1 MAGMTSSGQAESDSL
16 GTASK
21 DLPDVRLVGGEAATL
36 EEKVRRLQAQN
47 RELANAALTDP
58 LTGLLNH
65 RASHEQLDVELQRAG
80 REQYPVAV
88 LALDIDFFKG
98 LNDSW
103 GHVWGDKILRRV
115 AERFEADLRPG
126 DICGRLGGDEFVIAL
141 PKSNAQEG
149 ESIFERLR
157 VTVALLEF
165 DPVHIPVTVSAGM
178 ALFPFDAT
186 TVTELLAVADQALY
200 RAKLSGRD
208 RCVVYSPD
216 LASEETKRV
225 HERNLRTSVEALARA
240 VDTRNGYTYLHSQAV
255 AHYATGLAERLGL
268 TGQRL
273 EMLRVAAILHDVGKI
288 GVPDAV
294 LWKTTPLTPAEVVT
308 VRGHSE
314 LGHKILTGL
323 GVPEI
328 PSWVLHLHERYDGRG
343 YPEELAA
350 EEIPYESRI
359 LAVADAVDA
368 MTCPRIYRVPLT
380 PTEALEELESGAGSQ
395 FDPSIAR
402 AMIELVREGTL
413 VLSSDDEQSE
423 RDEEIGRSRGG
434 VAAGKG

>member
-1 MAGMTSSGQAESDSL
+1 
-16 GTASK
+16 
-21 DLPDVRLVGGEAATL
+21 
-36 EEKVRRLQAQN
+36 
-47 RELANAALTDP
+47 
-58 LTGLLNH
+58 
-65 RASHEQLDVELQRAG
+65 
-80 REQYPVAV
+80 
-88 LALDIDFFKG
+88 
-98 LNDSW
+98 
-103 GHVWGDKILRRV
+103 

-149 ESIFERLR
+149 EAIFERLR

-165 DPVHIPVTVSAGM
+165 DPVHIPVTISAGM
-178 ALFPFDAT
+178 ARFPFDAPT
-186 TVTELLAVADQALY
+186 ATELLALADQALY
-200 RAKLSGRD
+200 RAKMSGRD

-216 LASEETKRV
+216 LASDETKRV

-255 AHYATGLAERLGL
+255 AHYANGLGERLGL

-288 GVPDAV
+288 GVPDAI
-294 LWKTTPLTPAEVVT
+294 LWKKTPLTPSEIAT
-308 VRGHSE
+308 IRCHSE

-328 PSWVLHLHERYDGRG
+328 PSWVLHLHERYDGQG

-395 FDPSIAR
+395 FDPSIAS

-413 VLSSDDEQSE
+413 VLSSGDDQTE
-423 RDEEIGRSRGG
+423 RHEAIGRTRGG
-434 VAAGKG
+434 VAARKG

>member
-1 MAGMTSSGQAESDSL
+1 MAGMTSSGQAESDSP

-21 DLPDVRLVGGEAATL
+21 DPPDVRLVGGEAATL
-36 EEKVRRLQAQN
+36 EEKVRRLEAQN

-178 ALFPFDAT
+178 ARFPFDAT

-273 EMLRVAAILHDVGKI
+273 EMLRVAAILHDVGKDRRPRRRP
-288 GVPDAV
+288 VED
-294 LWKTTPLTPAEVVT
+294 
-308 VRGHSE
+308 
-314 LGHKILTGL
+314 
-323 GVPEI
+323 
-328 PSWVLHLHERYDGRG
+328 
-343 YPEELAA
+343 
-350 EEIPYESRI
+350 
-359 LAVADAVDA
+359 DAVDA
-368 MTCPRIYRVPLT
+368 GRGCDRTRSLRARPQDPHRSRRSGDPGMGPIPARALGRSGVSRGTGGGGDPVREPHPRGRGRGRRHDLPPDLSRAAHSDRGARGARERRRQPVRPNHR
-380 PTEALEELESGAGSQ
+380 EDDDRAGARRHAGALE
-395 FDPSIAR
+395 
-402 AMIELVREGTL
+402 
-413 VLSSDDEQSE
+413 
-423 RDEEIGRSRGG
+423 
-434 VAAGKG
+434 

>member
-36 EEKVRRLQAQN
+36 EEKVRRLEAQN

-80 REQYPVAV
+80 REQYEVAV
-88 LALDIDFFKG
+88 LALDIDFFNG

-149 ESIFERLR
+149 EAIFERLR

-165 DPVHIPVTVSAGM
+165 DPVHIPVTVSAGT
-178 ALFPFDAT
+178 ACFPFDAT

-200 RAKLSGRD
+200 RANCR
-208 RCVVYSPD
+208 
-216 LASEETKRV
+216 EETAASSTRPTWRARRRSGFMSV
-225 HERNLRTSVEALARA
+225 TCAPASRHWLERSTP
-240 VDTRNGYTYLHSQAV
+240 
-255 AHYATGLAERLGL
+255 ATG
-268 TGQRL
+268 
-273 EMLRVAAILHDVGKI
+273 
-288 GVPDAV
+288 
-294 LWKTTPLTPAEVVT
+294 
-308 VRGHSE
+308 
-314 LGHKILTGL
+314 
-323 GVPEI
+323 
-328 PSWVLHLHERYDGRG
+328 
-343 YPEELAA
+343 
-350 EEIPYESRI
+350 
-359 LAVADAVDA
+359 
-368 MTCPRIYRVPLT
+368 T
-380 PTEALEELESGAGSQ
+380 PTSIPRRLPTTRPAWPKGS
-395 FDPSIAR
+395 
-402 AMIELVREGTL
+402 V
-413 VLSSDDEQSE
+413 
-423 RDEEIGRSRGG
+423 SRGNASSCSAWRRSSTTWARSASPTPSCG
-434 VAAGKG
+434 RRRR